1 MKKLRKKPIKP
12 PKKTPVNQNRKR
24 LLRMSK
30 NKPLGRANHANHW
43 GKTQNPVSPTNPAA
57 AAASPAKKAA
67 SPAKKAVSP
76 VKKAV
81 SQVKKAVSQVKK
93 AASPVKKV
101 ASPAKKVASL
111 AKKAAS
117 PVKKAASPVRK
128 VASPA
133 KAKDRALAKEM
144 EPANLGNLRKLNLNG
159 WPARWTVWMRP

>member
-57 AAASPAKKAA
+57 AAASPAKKA
-67 SPAKKAVSP
+67 
-76 VKKAV
+76 
-81 SQVKKAVSQVKK
+81 VSQVKK
-93 AASPVKKV
+93 AASP
-101 ASPAKKVASL
+101 AKKE
-111 AKKAAS
+111 AS
-117 PVKKAASPVRK
+117 PVKKVASPVRK

>member
-57 AAASPAKKAA
+57 AAASPAKKVA
-67 SPAKKAVSP
+67 SPAKKVASP
-76 VKKAV
+76 VKKV
-81 SQVKKAVSQVKK
+81 
-93 AASPVKKV
+93 ASPVKKV
-101 ASPAKKVASL
+101 ASPAKKEASP
-111 AKKAAS
+111 AKKEAS